1 MSIRNR
7 VGAPNSQYYSADDGS
22 KFIEKEKPPR
32 RKLVYI
38 SIIVGCGVLL
48 YLVLGMMELD
58 VRNSYST
65 RTSGVCLFV
74 LRVLV
79 SFVSA
84 SKDGDYS
91 IVINTFER
99 HDMMKEAIQHYSQ
112 CAGVKSIHI
121 VWSEKK
127 LPNKKLAAEYAR
139 IDKPKVSVFRCMH
152 SDHLLDC
159 I

>member
-1 MSIRNR
+1 MRNR
-7 VGAPNSQYYSADDGS
+7 VGAPNSQSYSADAS
-22 KFIEKEKPPR
+22 KFIEKEKTPR
-32 RKLVYI
+32 RKLYYVAI
-38 SIIVGCGVLL
+38 LVGCGVLL

-65 RTSGVCLFV
+65 RTTGLLARTGSDLFI
-74 LRVLV
+74 
-79 SFVSA
+79 SA
-84 SKDGDYS
+84 AKDGEYS
-91 IVINTFER
+91 IVINTFQR

-139 IDKPKVSVFRCMH
+139 IDKPKVS
-152 SDHLLDC
+152 
-159 I
+159 